1 MEFEGISIN
10 ACKMYN
16 GLFIEYVMC
25 GSDVIMLNCLRA
37 LRVETQRGLDMS
49 IICEIEIV

>member
-1 MEFEGISIN
+1 MNVYE
-10 ACKMYN
+10 MYN

-25 GSDVIMLNCLRA
+25 GSDVIILNSLRA

-49 IICEIEIV
+49 MRGEIEIV